1 MALVVETG
9 AVVPGA
15 DSYVSLAN
23 ARAFAASYGL
33 ALPADDAEAEA
44 ALRNGA
50 VYVGLQEPSMC
61 GRRVSASQS
70 LAYPRQGVSL
80 YGFALA
86 LAPGVIPPQVIH
98 AQVVAAVEYGA
109 GTDVRASSD
118 GRVTETERVE
128 GAVTVSYFN
137 NGATGATTTITAAMD
152 ALRPLLCGSVNGA
165 SFNVY
170 RG

>member
-1 MALVVETG
+1 MALVVEDGSVT
-9 AVVPGA
+9 PGA

-23 ARAFAASYGL
+23 ARTLAASYGL
-33 ALPADDAEAEA
+33 ALPADNTAAEV

-50 VYVGLQEPSMC
+50 VYVGLQEPFMC
-61 GRRVSASQS
+61 GRRVSASQT

-80 YGFALA
+80 YGFTLA
-86 LAPGVIPPQVIH
+86 SDIIPPQVIH

-137 NGATGATTTITAAMD
+137 NGATGAATTITAAMD

>member
-1 MALVVETG
+1 MALVVEDGSVT
-9 AVVPGA
+9 PGA

-23 ARAFAASYGL
+23 ARALAASYGL
-33 ALPADDAEAEA
+33 ALPTDDTAAEA

-50 VYVGLQEPSMC
+50 VYVGLQEPFMC

-86 LAPGVIPPQVIH
+86 ADVIPPQIAH

-128 GAVTVSYFN
+128 GAVMVSYFN
-137 NGATGATTTITAAMD
+137 NGATGATTTITAALD
-152 ALRPLLCGSVNGA
+152 ALRPLMCGSVNGA

>member
-9 AVVPGA
+9 AVVQGA
-15 DSYVSLAN
+15 DSYVSLTD
-23 ARAFAASYGL
+23 ARALAASYGL
-33 ALPADDAEAEA
+33 ALPADDTAAEA

-50 VYVGLQEPSMC
+50 VYVSLQEPSMC
-61 GRRVSASQS
+61 GRRVSAAQS

-86 LAPGVIPPQVIH
+86 SDIVPPQIVH

-137 NGATGATTTITAAMD
+137 NGATGTTTITAAMD
-152 ALRPLLCGSVNGA
+152 ALRPLLCGGVNGA

>member
-15 DSYVSLAN
+15 DSYVSLAD
-23 ARAFAASYGL
+23 ARALAASYGIT
-33 ALPADDAEAEA
+33 LPADDTAAEA

-50 VYVGLQEPSMC
+50 VYVGLQEPFMC

-80 YGFALA
+80 YGFTLA
-86 LAPGVIPPQVIH
+86 SDVIPPQIVH

>member
-15 DSYVSLAN
+15 DSYVSLAD
-23 ARAFAASYGL
+23 ARALAAGYGL
-33 ALPADDAEAEA
+33 ALPADNTAAEA

-86 LAPGVIPPQVIH
+86 SDVIPPQVIH
-98 AQVVAAVEYGA
+98 AQVAAAVEYGA

-118 GRVTETERVE
+118 GRVTESERVD
-128 GAVTVSYFN
+128 GAVTVAYFN
-137 NGATGATTTITAAMD
+137 NGATGATTTITAALD

>member
-9 AVVPGA
+9 SVVPGA
-15 DSYVSLAN
+15 DSYVSLAE
-23 ARAFAASYGL
+23 ARALAASYGMT
-33 ALPADDAEAEA
+33 LPADDTEAEV

-70 LAYPRQGVSL
+70 LAYPRQGVSV
-80 YGFALA
+80 YGFSLA
-86 LAPGVIPPQVIH
+86 SDVIPPQVIH
-98 AQVVAAVEYGA
+98 AQVVAAVEYGL

-137 NGATGATTTITAAMD
+137 NGVTGATTTITAALD

>member
-1 MALVVETG
+1 MALVVEDGSVT
-9 AVVPGA
+9 PGA
-15 DSYVSLAN
+15 NSYVSLAN
-23 ARAFAASYGL
+23 ARALAASYGL
-33 ALPADDAEAEA
+33 ALPADDAEAEV

-86 LAPGVIPPQVIH
+86 SDVIPPQVIH

>member
-1 MALVVETG
+1 MALVVEDGSVT
-9 AVVPGA
+9 PGA

-23 ARAFAASYGL
+23 ARALAASYGL
-33 ALPADDAEAEA
+33 ALPVDDTEAEA

-86 LAPGVIPPQVIH
+86 ADVIPPQVIH

-118 GRVTETERVE
+118 GRVTESERVE
-128 GAVTVSYFN
+128 GAVAVSYFN

-152 ALRPLLCGSVNGA
+152 ALRPLMCGSVNGA

>member
-9 AVVPGA
+9 AIVPGA
-15 DSYVSLAN
+15 DSYVSLTD
-23 ARAFAASYGL
+23 ARALASGYGL
-33 ALPADDAEAEA
+33 ALPADDIASEA

-61 GRRVSASQS
+61 GRRVSASQT

-86 LAPGVIPPQVIH
+86 SDVIPPQVIH

-137 NGATGATTTITAAMD
+137 NGVTGATTTITAALD
-152 ALRPLLCGSVNGA
+152 AMRPLLRGSVNGA

>member
-1 MALVVETG
+1 MALVVEDGSVT
-9 AVVPGA
+9 PGA

-23 ARAFAASYGL
+23 ARALAASYGL
-33 ALPADDAEAEA
+33 ALPVDDTEAEA

-86 LAPGVIPPQVIH
+86 ADVIPPQVIH

-118 GRVTETERVE
+118 GRVTESERVE

-137 NGATGATTTITAAMD
+137 NGVTGATTTITAALD

>member
-15 DSYVSLAN
+15 DSYVSLTD
-23 ARAFAASYGL
+23 ARALAASYGL
-33 ALPADDAEAEA
+33 ALPADDIAAEA

-50 VYVGLQEPSMC
+50 VYVGLQEPFMC
-61 GRRVSASQS
+61 GRRVAAAQS

-86 LAPGVIPPQVIH
+86 SDVIPPQIVH
-98 AQVVAAVEYGA
+98 AQVVAAVEYGL

-118 GRVTETERVE
+118 GLVTETERVE

-137 NGATGATTTITAAMD
+137 NGATGATTTITAALD
-152 ALRPLLCGSVNGA
+152 ALRPLLCGSVSGA

>member
-23 ARAFAASYGL
+23 ARALAASYGL

-86 LAPGVIPPQVIH
+86 SDVIPPQVIH
-98 AQVVAAVEYGA
+98 AQVVAAVEYGEGA
-109 GTDVRASSD
+109 DVRASSD
-118 GRVTETERVE
+118 GRVTESERVE

-137 NGATGATTTITAAMD
+137 NGATGATTTITAALD

>member
-1 MALVVETG
+1 MALVVEDGSVT
-9 AVVPGA
+9 PGA

-23 ARAFAASYGL
+23 ARALAESYGL
-33 ALPADDAEAEA
+33 ALPADDTEAEV

-61 GRRVSASQS
+61 GRRVSATQS

-86 LAPGVIPPQVIH
+86 ADVIPPQIVH

-137 NGATGATTTITAAMD
+137 NGATGATTTITAALD